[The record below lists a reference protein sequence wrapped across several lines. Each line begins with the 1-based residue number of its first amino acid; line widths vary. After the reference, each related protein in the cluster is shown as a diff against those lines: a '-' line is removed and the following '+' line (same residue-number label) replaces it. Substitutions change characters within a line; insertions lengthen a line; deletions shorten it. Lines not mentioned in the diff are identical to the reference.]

1 MKIFL
6 IVIAMISYSDQSDLY
21 VIQEPSFNDPQRCVE
36 FVKINN
42 VTLIQKAK
50 IEYPD
55 QGIDN
60 IYCISK
66 EKLKVLV
73 RGTEAWNLKTLK

>member
-21 VIQEPSFNDPQRCVE
+21 VIQEPSFTDPQKCLE

-42 VTLIQKAK
+42 VSLIQKAK

-73 RGTEAWNLKTLK
+73 RGTEA

>member
-1 MKIFL
+1 VKIFL
-6 IVIAMISYSDQSDLY
+6 IVIAMMSSNAHTDLFVIST
-21 VIQEPSFNDPQRCVE
+21 PTFKDPRTCIE

-42 VTLIQKAK
+42 ITLIQKAK

-66 EKLKVLV
+66 EKLKNYVS
-73 RGTEAWNLKTLK
+73 GTEA

>member
-66 EKLKVLV
+66 EKLKNYVN
-73 RGTEAWNLKTLK
+73 GTEV

>member
-73 RGTEAWNLKTLK
+73 RGTEA

>member
-21 VIQEPSFNDPQRCVE
+21 VIQEPSFTDPQRCLE

-42 VTLIQKAK
+42 VSLIQKAK

-73 RGTEAWNLKTLK
+73 RGTEA

>member
-1 MKIFL
+1 MKTFL
-6 IVIAMISYSDQSDLY
+6 IVIAMISYTDQVDLY
-21 VIQEPSFNDPQRCVE
+21 VIQDPSFNDPQKCVQ
-36 FVKINN
+36 FAKINN

-66 EKLKVLV
+66 EKLKNFVS
-73 RGTEAWNLKTLK
+73 GTEA

>member
-1 MKIFL
+1 MKTFL
-6 IVIAMISYSDQSDLY
+6 IVIAMISYSDQIDLY
-21 VIQEPSFNDPQRCVE
+21 VIQDPSFTNPQKCVE

-42 VTLIQKAK
+42 ITLIQKAK

-66 EKLKVLV
+66 EKLKNYVS
-73 RGTEAWNLKTLK
+73 GTEA